1 MINYSTNIEK
11 HLSGTV
17 LFRKGYHHLSQC
29 FSVLKSLG
37 VTNIQG
43 QLSDCNEGN
52 VCIFHY
58 TSLYCNDLL
67 FKKTSQTPN
76 QKQTGKTASCKA
88 SVRLTKVY
96 LLYVNGSCLC
106 YSCILIKLFL
116 IYRRWNQ
123 NSVHGELQPPGA
135 GLRCKNKQPS
145 DTGSTAGQ
153 TMP

>member
-1 MINYSTNIEK
+1 MDNIYQELFYLEK
-11 HLSGTV
+11 GTIIYPSAFLFSKAWV
-17 LFRKGYHHLSQC
+17 LPISRGSFLIAMKEMSA
-29 FSVLKSLG
+29 FSIIL
-37 VTNIQG
+37 
-43 QLSDCNEGN
+43 
-52 VCIFHY
+52 HY
-58 TSLYCNDLL
+58 TAMPYYL
-67 FKKTSQTPN
+67 KKNSQTPN

-88 SVRLTKVY
+88 SVWLTKVY

-116 IYRRWNQ
+116 IHRWWNQ